1 MLPGAVHKGSAYA
14 IEKSKR
20 EAQQDA
26 ERRNEMLTQSYSPP
40 SFGCGG
46 CGVGNVP
53 DALERIV
60 SCPSG

>member
-1 MLPGAVHKGSAYA
+1 MLPGSADKGTAYA

-20 EAQQDA
+20 KAQQDA
-26 ERRNEMLTQSYSPP
+26 KRRNDMLTQSYSPP
-40 SFGCGG
+40 SFGCG
-46 CGVGNVP
+46 VGSVP